1 MSAAEQRGSRR
12 GRRGGA
18 GPAGDRPAAPVRPG
32 RRSGGRRSAAW
43 RSAQAAEVIARLQRE
58 YPDAGIVLHFGNEWE
73 LLVSVILSAQSTDV
87 MVNRVTADLF
97 EKYRTL
103 EDYAGAD
110 PAEFEADIRSTGFF
124 RNKTKHILGA
134 ARRLLSEFEGQVP
147 HSMAELLT
155 LPGVARKTANIV
167 LGNADPDAYAADP
180 DAGIAVDTHVHRL
193 SNRLGLANTKDATKT
208 EVELLAVVPREDW
221 FRITY
226 LLIEHGRAVC
236 IARKPRCGECLL
248 ADICPSAFAV

>member
-1 MSAAEQRGSRR
+1 M
-12 GRRGGA
+12 
-18 GPAGDRPAAPVRPG
+18 
-32 RRSGGRRSAAW
+32 
-43 RSAQAAEVIARLQRE
+43 
-58 YPDAGIVLHFGNEWE
+58 LHFSNEWE

-167 LGNADPDAYAADP
+167 LGNADPDAYASDP

-208 EVELLAVVPREDW
+208 EAELLAVVPREDW